1 VANEIDHGKFA
12 FGQSATIWRINL
24 GWRRRKEKD
33 RYGFVLD
40 CERGYWAKNELV
52 AADDPEDIPQA
63 ARTARVIPYVEDT
76 RNCLLFEPALGCN
89 PAKMISLMAVLKRAV
104 QALYQLE
111 ANELAVEV
119 LPSTDEP
126 RQILFYEAS
135 EGGAEV
141 LKRLVNDP
149 DAFAS
154 VARTALEIC
163 HFDPVT
169 GDDKRKAP
177 GAREECEA
185 ACYDCL
191 MNYYNQRFHL
201 QLDRQL
207 IRALLL
213 NYARTTVHGSPVVAG
228 RKEHVEQLMR
238 LAGSELERDWLRHL
252 EERNHRLPSHA
263 QRLIENCKTRPDFLF
278 EELQTAIYVDG
289 PHHAFPERQTRDT
302 LQMEQME
309 DRGYTV
315 IRFSYQEDWD
325 KVISRY
331 PNIFGRAS

>member
-1 VANEIDHGKFA
+1 MD
-12 FGQSATIWRINL
+12 
-24 GWRRRKEKD
+24 
-33 RYGFVLD
+33 
-40 CERGYWAKNELV
+40 
-52 AADDPEDIPQA
+52 
-63 ARTARVIPYVEDT
+63 
-76 RNCLLFEPALGCN
+76 
-89 PAKMISLMAVLKRAV
+89 
-104 QALYQLE
+104 
-111 ANELAVEV
+111 
-119 LPSTDEP
+119 
-126 RQILFYEAS
+126 
-135 EGGAEV
+135 
-141 LKRLVNDP
+141 DP

-163 HFDPVT
+163 HFDPFT

-228 RKEHVEQLMR
+228 RKEHLEQLMR

-263 QRLIENCKTRPDFLF
+263 QRLIENCKTRPDFL
-278 EELQTAIYVDG
+278 LKSYRRRSMLTDHITLSRKASTRHSANGADGRPWIYRHPV
-289 PHHAFPERQTRDT
+289 
-302 LQMEQME
+302 
-309 DRGYTV
+309 
-315 IRFSYQEDWD
+315 
-325 KVISRY
+325 
-331 PNIFGRAS
+331 